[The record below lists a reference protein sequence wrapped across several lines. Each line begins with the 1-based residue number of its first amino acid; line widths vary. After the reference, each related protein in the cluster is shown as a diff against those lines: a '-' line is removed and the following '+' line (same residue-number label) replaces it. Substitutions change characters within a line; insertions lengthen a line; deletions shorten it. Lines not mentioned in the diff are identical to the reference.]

1 MEDDQFNDVRAVIS
15 DPLKFK
21 SKLGI
26 GEDAYGTLRLKNK
39 VADFWDV
46 LGGLGTGAAVAQT
59 SVVASTFFAPGGLV
73 GLLGLGTAVTPVG
86 WVVAAAVLSGGAV
99 VGVRRFARNATG
111 SRVDVIPKFVNTP
124 IDVLAVSIFD
134 LVAPLALK
142 VAAVDG
148 EITDDE
154 RKWIKCYFEYEW
166 GYDASF
172 LDAGLRLI
180 ESTLD
185 EVSIR
190 EIAETLAEF
199 SKASQDCNYSAMTR
213 DLMVFLNGVME
224 ADGAIDEREEFAI
237 ERIEVIFAEAGRTFS
252 VKNVSKVGG
261 EVLDSL
267 KKGANSVG
275 KGVGTFGKAVKD
287 KSETFVQSETFART
301 AGTVESARVKT
312 MESAS
317 DSVKAGKEL
326 LGKFFK
332 KSGNS

>member
-1 MEDDQFNDVRAVIS
+1 MENDQFTDVRAVIS
-15 DPLKFK
+15 EPLKFK
-21 SKLGI
+21 TKLAI

-39 VADFWDV
+39 VGDFWDV
-46 LGGLGTGAAVAQT
+46 FGGVGTGAAVAKT

-99 VGVRRFARNATG
+99 IGVRRFARNATG

-134 LVAPLALK
+134 FVAPLALK

-148 EITDDE
+148 QITDDE

-172 LDAGLRLI
+172 LDAGLKLI
-180 ESTLD
+180 ETTLD
-185 EVSIR
+185 EVSIK

-199 SKASQDCNYSAMTR
+199 SKTNQDCNYVAMTR
-213 DLMVFLNGVME
+213 DLVDFLKGVME
-224 ADGAIDEREEFAI
+224 ADGVIDEREEFAI
-237 ERIEVIFAEAGRTFS
+237 QKIEDIFAEAGRTFS

-261 EVLDSL
+261 ELLESL

-275 KGVGTFGKAVKD
+275 SGVGTFGKAVKS
-287 KSETFVQSETFART
+287 KSETFVQSESFART
-301 AGTVESARVKT
+301 AGTVESAKVKA

-317 DSVKAGKEL
+317 DTVKAGKEL

-332 KSGNS
+332 K